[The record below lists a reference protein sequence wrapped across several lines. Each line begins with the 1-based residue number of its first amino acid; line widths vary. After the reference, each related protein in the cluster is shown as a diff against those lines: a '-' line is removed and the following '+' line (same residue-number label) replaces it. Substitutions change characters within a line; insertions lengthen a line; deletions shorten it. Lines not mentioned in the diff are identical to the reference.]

1 MSKSRFHLLHFHLR
15 GHERKSS
22 PNAHSGTKVDAINS
36 SGQSDLPIGLG
47 RVCVVALESLSE
59 EQLKTEEKLKIWTT
73 FLQIKNL

>member
-1 MSKSRFHLLHFHLR
+1 MSKSQSYLPHFHLR

-47 RVCVVALESLSE
+47 EFV
-59 EQLKTEEKLKIWTT
+59 W
-73 FLQIKNL
+73 